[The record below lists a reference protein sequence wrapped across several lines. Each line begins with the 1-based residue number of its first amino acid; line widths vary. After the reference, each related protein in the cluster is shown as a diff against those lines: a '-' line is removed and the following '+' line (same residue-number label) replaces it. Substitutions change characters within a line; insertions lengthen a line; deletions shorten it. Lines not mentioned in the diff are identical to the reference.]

1 MFKPVNMP
9 TEGLFFGPCQTTV
22 RAVDTPTPAK
32 RPRSGERAYSRP
44 YLLVTSRSSVRRLV
58 STARTFLTL
67 KHPAKQSHILLDTRA
82 KIRAC
87 TKVVHIVI
95 QLYPVLDSRIME

>member
-1 MFKPVNMP
+1 MVCFSDLANPP
-9 TEGLFFGPCQTTV
+9 V
-22 RAVDTPTPAK
+22 RAVDSPTPAK
-32 RPRSGERAYSRP
+32 RPRSGERADSRA
-44 YLLVTSRSSVRRLV
+44 YLPLSLRSSVRRLE
-58 STARTFLTL
+58 STARTVLTL